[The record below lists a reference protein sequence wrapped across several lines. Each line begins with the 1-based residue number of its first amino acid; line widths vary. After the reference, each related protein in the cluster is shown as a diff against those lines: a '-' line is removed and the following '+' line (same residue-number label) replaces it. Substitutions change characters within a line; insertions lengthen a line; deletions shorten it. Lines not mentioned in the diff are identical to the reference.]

1 MAARQ
6 KAEWYIAALL
16 LTLCALFLRWVL
28 VRPLG
33 GDSLPLILMLP
44 IVISAY
50 LGGLGPGLLSTGL
63 CVVGHGVLLVS
74 IGTGVWSHPI
84 EIARL
89 LLIAVAGTLIS
100 LTIHRLQQ
108 LRRSGQSSADE
119 IRNLFENQKRIG
131 ERIDLLRAAV
141 ESAND
146 AVLITTAQLDLPG
159 PAIIYVNPAFT
170 GMTGYNSEEI
180 LGKTPRIFQG
190 PKTDRA
196 VLDRL
201 KHDLKTKQSFEGETV
216 NYRKDGSEYFVEWR
230 ITALRDSSG
239 QVTHWVAIQR
249 DTSERQEAEQ
259 MRDALLKAERSA
271 RRQAERVG
279 QMKDEFLATLSHE
292 LRTPLH
298 AVLGWAQLLRQ
309 PGAKSADLQVG
320 LESIERNAS
329 AQAQLIE
336 DLLDMSRIM
345 SGKVH
350 IEMQWIKP
358 EEVIRAALDVVK
370 PSADAK
376 GVEVSYVSAARP
388 IQLRGDPTRLQQVL
402 WNLLTN
408 AIKFTPSG
416 GRVRVRLGH
425 SSEGLVTVAVQDSGR
440 GIDPE
445 FTPYVFDRFRQ
456 ADASIS
462 RSEGGLGLGLSI
474 VKSLVEMHGG
484 SVKAESAGRN
494 RGATFTIELPVPPK
508 RTQVPI
514 GEQIFAEHPSSDRSA
529 EVASPLAGRKIL
541 VVDDDPDARE
551 IMIQTLQRQ
560 GAAVLAAS
568 SAEAALNIIRAE
580 APALLV
586 SDIGMPRVN
595 GFELVRRIR
604 SMPPQAGGLLPALAL
619 TAYTRPDD
627 RQAAFEAGYNAYL
640 AKPVEP
646 LRFVEVCTRLLG

>member
-1 MAARQ
+1 VAARQ
-6 KAEWYIAALL
+6 KSEWYVAASL
-16 LTLCALFLRWVL
+16 LTLGALCLHWVL
-28 VRPLG
+28 TKPLG
-33 GDSLPLILMLP
+33 GEFLPLLLMLP
-44 IVISAY
+44 IAASAY

-63 CVVGHGVLLVS
+63 CLLGHGVLLVS
-74 IGTGVWSHPI
+74 AGRSSHPA

-89 LLIAVAGTLIS
+89 LLMAVAGTLIS
-100 LTIHRLQQ
+100 LTMDRLQQ
-108 LRRSGQSSADE
+108 LRRSSQSSADE

-131 ERIDLLRAAV
+131 ERVDLLRAAV

-170 GMTGYNSEEI
+170 RMTGYNSEEI
-180 LGKTPRIFQG
+180 LGQTPRIFQG
-190 PKTDRA
+190 LKTDRA

-201 KHDLKTKQSFEGETV
+201 KHDLKTKQSFEGQTV

-249 DTSERQEAEQ
+249 DTSERQEAEE

-271 RRQAERVG
+271 RREAERVG

-309 PGAKSADLQVG
+309 PGAKSDDLQVG
-320 LESIERNAS
+320 LESIERNAG

-345 SGKVH
+345 SGKVR
-350 IEMQWIKP
+350 IEMQWIEP
-358 EEVIRAALDVVK
+358 EEVIRAALDVIK

-376 GVEVSYVSAARP
+376 GVEVSCVPATRP

-416 GRVRVRLGH
+416 GRVQVRLDRSDQH
-425 SSEGLVTVAVQDSGR
+425 VTIAVQDTGR

-484 SVKAESAGRN
+484 SVRAESAGRN
-494 RGATFTIELPVPPK
+494 RGATFAIELPVPPK
-508 RTQVPI
+508 RAHVPM
-514 GEQIFAEHPSSDRSA
+514 GEEVFAEHPPSDRSPQA
-529 EVASPLAGRKIL
+529 ASPLAGRKIL
-541 VVDDDPDARE
+541 VVDDDPDARQ

-580 APALLV
+580 PPALLV

-595 GFELVRRIR
+595 GFELVRRVR
-604 SMPPQAGGLLPALAL
+604 SMPPQAGGLLPALAI

-627 RQAAFEAGYNAYL
+627 RQEAFEAGYNAYL

-646 LRFVEVCTRLLG
+646 SRFVEVCSRLLG